1 VPARPAVVAL
11 VLGAPVAVAAILV
24 AVIMSLSGSGPAS
37 QAAGQA
43 QLSQAASN
51 PNVDPGT
58 SLPGTVAPGFTLT
71 DQFGARVSLRQ
82 FRGKAV
88 VMAFVDS
95 RCTTVCPLTTW
106 SMTQAVTMLGAAA
119 ARHVQLLGIDAN
131 PDAIRVADVRAY
143 SAAHQMMRS
152 WHFLTGSPSQ
162 LAAVWRAYH
171 VYVAASHGNID
182 HEPAVYLIDASG
194 RERTLYLTQMAYAGV
209 AQQAELMAD
218 GLSPLL
224 PGHPVPHG
232 GVSMTAAPSIGPG
245 TATSLAVIGGDRSA
259 GQVLLGRGH
268 PHVVVF
274 LASWV
279 SQVSDLPR
287 ELQAL
292 AVYQHEA
299 LRRGWPTVV
308 AVDEVQT
315 ETSPG
320 ALPELLAR
328 AGGGALGYP
337 VVADTSGRLA
347 DGHGVQDLPWIEVTS
362 ASGQILYRHD
372 GWLPAASLTRAAAD
386 AAARPA
392 S

>member
-1 VPARPAVVAL
+1 
-11 VLGAPVAVAAILV
+11 
-24 AVIMSLSGSGPAS
+24 
-37 QAAGQA
+37 
-43 QLSQAASN
+43 
-51 PNVDPGT
+51 
-58 SLPGTVAPGFTLT
+58 
-71 DQFGARVSLRQ
+71 
-82 FRGKAV
+82 
-88 VMAFVDS
+88 
-95 RCTTVCPLTTW
+95 
-106 SMTQAVTMLGAAA
+106 
-119 ARHVQLLGIDAN
+119 
-131 PDAIRVADVRAY
+131 
-143 SAAHQMMRS
+143 MMRS

-182 HEPAVYLIDASG
+182 HGPAVYLGDASG

-209 AQQAELMAD
+209 AQQAELMAG

-232 GVSMTAAPSIGPG
+232 GVSMTAAPSIAPG

-279 SQVSDLPR
+279 SQGSDLPR

-299 LRRGWPTVV
+299 LRRGWPPVG

-320 ALPELLAR
+320 ALPELLPPAW
-328 AGGGALGYP
+328 GGALDYP
-337 VVADTSGRLA
+337 LLAPTPRRLPA
-347 DGHGVQDLPWIEVTS
+347 GPGVQALPWTQLTS
-362 ASGQILYRHD
+362 PSAQILSRHD
-372 GWLPAASLTRAAAD
+372 A
-386 AAARPA
+386 
-392 S
+392 